1 MISWSTINWTSQG
14 FPLPLT
20 TQRHNPSFKDY
31 CPPQALRNLV
41 PDPNGLSWLSDNDIW
56 VEQWPIIKPKLTAL
70 KELVNEQLGL
80 GHLEPSTNGH
90 NTPIFVIY
98 KRSIHYWSLWD
109 LHAVN
114 EQMEKNGHHTA
125 WLAPSQCHPPSRHI
139 FILHIK
145 DCFLRSHWHQQIND
159 TLPSLHS
166 LGTYHAAT

>member
-1 MISWSTINWTSQG
+1 MISWSTVNWTSQG

-20 TQRHNPSFKDY
+20 TQRQNPNFKDY

-70 KELVNEQLGL
+70 KELVNEQLEL
-80 GHLEPSTNGH
+80 GHLEPSTNRH

-114 EQMEKNGHHTA
+114 EQMEKMGTTQPGLLHPSANPL
-125 WLAPSQCHPPSRHI
+125 LAISLSYTSRTV
-139 FILHIK
+139 F
-145 DCFLRSHWHQQIND
+145 FRFHWHQQIND